1 MVNNNIVEE
10 RVNYSVA
17 CALKKAGFERI
28 STNYWFQTL
37 DGDIIHSS
45 EKRDCAEHDRGKVY
59 CWQPTLDF
67 AIEWL
72 RVNYSIH
79 IWVSYDG
86 VEYTYNIRSAKGEIT
101 TLSFFTSSEEAK
113 KAALGYVSFWFLL

>member
-1 MVNNNIVEE
+1 MDNNIVEE
-10 RVNYSVA
+10 KVQFSVA
-17 CALKKAGFERI
+17 CALKKAGFNRI
-28 STNYWFQTL
+28 SSDCWLETL

-45 EKRDCAEHDRGKVY
+45 EKRDCPEHDRAKLY
-59 CWQPTLDF
+59 CWQPTLDV

-86 VEYTYNIRSAKGEIT
+86 VEYTYNIRPSSGKIT
-101 TLSFFTSSEEAK
+101 TLSFFTSLDEAK
-113 KAALGYVSFWFLL
+113 KAALGYVAFWFIL